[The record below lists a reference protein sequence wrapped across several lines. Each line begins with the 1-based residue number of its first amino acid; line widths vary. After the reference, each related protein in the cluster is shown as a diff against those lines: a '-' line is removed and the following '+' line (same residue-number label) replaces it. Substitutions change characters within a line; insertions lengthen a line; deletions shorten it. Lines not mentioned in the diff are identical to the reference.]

1 MKEIWYWEY
10 VITFWDEDK
19 AAEVERAGVVTG
31 ETISEAVA
39 ALDGYY
45 DIMNIK
51 TLKAIMDTV
60 FEFDEANEDSTFD
73 YTIKRKG

>member
-10 VITFWDEDK
+10 VVTFWDEDE
-19 AAEVERAGVVTG
+19 AAEVERSGVVTG
-31 ETISEAVA
+31 ETITEAVA
-39 ALDGYY
+39 TLDGYY

-60 FEFDEANEDSTFD
+60 FDFDEANDDSNFD
-73 YTIKRKG
+73 YTIKRKR

>member
-10 VITFWDEDK
+10 VITFWDEDE
-19 AAEVERAGVVTG
+19 AAEVERAGIVTG
-31 ETISEAVA
+31 ETITEAVA

-60 FEFDEANEDSTFD
+60 FEFDEANNDSDFD
-73 YTIKRKG
+73 YTIKRKR

>member
-31 ETISEAVA
+31 ETITEAVA